1 MDSTLTFLKD
11 NIWLIL
17 LAIAS
22 GIGLL
27 WPMIAKRISGIPQ
40 IGVAEAVQL
49 INRRDAMVLDV
60 RSPGEFGNGHL
71 TSARNIPEKELK
83 TRAGEIDKWKD
94 KPVIVH
100 CATGNRSQSAAEIL
114 KGLGFKEVFNL
125 HGGIN
130 AWSQAGMPVEKK

>member
-1 MDSTLTFLKD
+1 MQFIQD

-17 LAIAS
+17 LAVAS

-27 WPMIAKRISGIPQ
+27 WPMIAKRFSGIPQ

-49 INRRDAMVLDV
+49 INRKDALVLDV
-60 RSPGEFGNGHL
+60 RSQGEFSGGHL
-71 TSARNIPEKELK
+71 GSAKNIPEKELK
-83 TRAGEIDKWKD
+83 TRATEIDKWKD
-94 KPVIVH
+94 KPIIVH
-100 CATGNRSQSAAEIL
+100 CATGNRSQGAANVL

-130 AWSQAGMPVEKK
+130 AWNQAGMPLEKK

>member
-1 MDSTLTFLKD
+1 MDFVQQ

-17 LAIAS
+17 LAVAS

-27 WPMIAKRISGIPQ
+27 WPVIAKRMSGIPQ
-40 IGVAEAVQL
+40 VGVAEAVRL
-49 INRRDAMVLDV
+49 INHRDALVLDV
-60 RSPGEFGNGHL
+60 RAQGEFSGGHL
-71 TSARNIPEKELK
+71 TNARNIPEKELK

-100 CATGNRSQSAAEIL
+100 CATGNRSQGAANVL

-125 HGGIN
+125 QGGIN
-130 AWSQAGMPVEKK
+130 AWNQAGMPLEKK